1 MRERSS
7 SSVRVYFPKYSRNE
21 VAKLIRERLQTLQGK
36 LPLQLVI
43 LFGSYAKGRYT
54 ASSDIDL
61 LVTYEDP
68 KRGDAYSQVWDAIRM
83 PQLQLHLYTASEYEQ
98 LRQSGSAIPKEA
110 EKGEIIWTG
119 ISRPPHSGRTPHSR

>member
-7 SSVRVYFPKYSRNE
+7 SSVKVYFPKYSRNE
-21 VAKLIRERLQTLQGK
+21 ATKLIRERLQTLQGK

-61 LVTYEDP
+61 LVTYDDP
-68 KRGDAYSQVWDAIRM
+68 KRRDAYSLVWDAMGM
-83 PQLQLHLYTASEYEQ
+83 PQLQLHLYTVSEYER
-98 LRQSGSAIPKEA
+98 LRQTGSTISKEA
-110 EKGEIIWTG
+110 EKGEIIWTR
-119 ISRPPHSGRTPHSR
+119 ISRCPHSGRTSHPR

>member
-7 SSVRVYFPKYSRNE
+7 SSVKVYFPKYSRNE
-21 VAKLIRERLQTLQGK
+21 VTKLIRERLQTLQGK

-61 LVTYEDP
+61 LVTYKDP
-68 KRGDAYSQVWDAIRM
+68 KREDAYSQVWDAIGM
-83 PQLQLHLYTASEYEQ
+83 PKLQLHLYTASEYER
-98 LRQSGSAIPKEA
+98 LKQSGSTISKEA

-119 ISRPPHSGRTPHSR
+119 ISRSPHSERTPHSR